1 MSGYVLAANSPGRA
15 HVCVCA
21 CARISPVNIGFAED
35 GFQAV
40 VELEEGQVLRGRR
53 RRQGRPLSVE
63 QGQPSPPS
71 PLPRLPGLSLLSAD
85 PCRRLREQTFKM
97 GGPQLGTLAPLPWKW
112 HIIMCSQFA
121 YNFRGFLDLP
131 NPFFSPLLAALVTGG
146 SSQARDGLHTAAVTT
161 GL

>member
-1 MSGYVLAANSPGRA
+1 MCGSVLAANSPGRV

-85 PCRRLREQTFKM
+85 PCRRGLENKRSKWEVPSW
-97 GGPQLGTLAPLPWKW
+97 GPWPLFPGNG
-112 HIIMCSQFA
+112 I
-121 YNFRGFLDLP
+121 
-131 NPFFSPLLAALVTGG
+131 
-146 SSQARDGLHTAAVTT
+146 
-161 GL
+161 